1 MKQLGIFGDSYAE
14 IRPPADKWPWLVT
27 GWSYRFKKE
36 LGEKCGVHAGGGS
49 SHLWNFRQ
57 FLENH
62 AKYQQVIF
70 VITNLHRIS
79 MPVKITDKQTGK
91 SSIQTHFPSYKH
103 IEFFME
109 KYHFE
114 HDLGQK
120 MLDYLVYISKPLE
133 DSTKDVH
140 MATVKYIQQVRPDAI
155 IVPAFP
161 TITIGELGL
170 GYDWCLTDIDWN
182 ERRNWFDRKGMEPW
196 IDPRPNH
203 FTPKSSNWVYEHM
216 KARLRGEFIQW
227 NNTLTPSYNSEQE
240 FNDALTNFAN

>member
-14 IRPPADKWPWLVT
+14 IRPPAKQWPWLVT

-36 LGEKCGVHAGGGS
+36 LGEDCGVHGAGGS

-62 AKYQQVIF
+62 EKYQQVIF
-70 VITNLHRIS
+70 TVTNLHRIS
-79 MPVKITDKQTGK
+79 MPVRLIDKQTGK
-91 SSIQTHFPSYKH
+91 MTIRTHFPSYKH
-103 IEFFME
+103 IEECM
-109 KYHFE
+109 KYHHFE
-114 HDLGQK
+114 QNLGQR

-133 DSTKDVH
+133 DSAKDVH
-140 MATVKYIQQVRPDAI
+140 LATIKYIQQIRPDAV

-161 TITIGELGL
+161 TVTTGELGL
-170 GYDWCLTDIDWN
+170 GYNWCLVDIDLN
-182 ERRNWFDRKGMEPW
+182 ETRNWFVRDGLTPW
-196 IDPRPNH
+196 VDPRANH
-203 FTPKSSNWVYEHM
+203 MSPKSNLWVYEHM

-240 FNDALTNFAN
+240 FNDALANFAN